1 MNNIYYKGPW
11 ARIQALLKAYVDGE
25 YDFGIDQ
32 AIVMS
37 LVGCDA
43 AEATAIIQSH
53 AKNDS
58 GIINALTFLITLISV
73 ADINQRNETGRLN
86 SIFDL
91 FDFNRIGKIS
101 QDEFTI
107 MLICVASSYS
117 IALDRKEEMPSDETM
132 IAAAKQVYTALG
144 KKTKTAISKQ
154 EVQQY
159 LSDHFWK
166 KNIYGVD
173 VMFDSLLKGLVLEDD
188 KK

>member
-1 MNNIYYKGPW
+1 
-11 ARIQALLKAYVDGE
+11 
-25 YDFGIDQ
+25 
-32 AIVMS
+32 MS

-58 GIINALTFLITLISV
+58 SIINALTFLITLISV

-107 MLICVASSYS
+107 MLICVA
-117 IALDRKEEMPSDETM
+117 
-132 IAAAKQVYTALG
+132 
-144 KKTKTAISKQ
+144 
-154 EVQQY
+154 
-159 LSDHFWK
+159 
-166 KNIYGVD
+166 
-173 VMFDSLLKGLVLEDD
+173 
-188 KK
+188 